1 MSWIIN
7 IIGTFIPFWPR
18 YTINPGSI
26 IELQRER
33 ITAMQKWRGILGWLT
48 LGLILVFFL
57 AGGQT
62 ARAQEQTP
70 GQQQAAGLTNAAEV
84 ISLLGKVEI
93 KSPQEAA
100 FRPAK
105 LKDPLN
111 PGDQVRT
118 LEKSRAKL
126 WFRDET
132 VLIVNENTT
141 MEITQF
147 QAGAPG
153 RSEKSRLKVLEGAIR
168 FILSKVSTQ
177 GPRNFEIEGKTAVMG
192 IRGTDGVF
200 ETHSPDIIYCIAG
213 GPLNLL
219 DKATGKT
226 ATLNAGQMATMGPG
240 GAITIQNIP
249 PGKLEELNAQYRV
262 AQVFIPRGITKVD
275 FADFGNPLLPQ
286 MSYYRS
292 VDGSQYILQGTLPT
306 IHQGTLP
313 TIHNGRR

>member
-1 MSWIIN
+1 
-7 IIGTFIPFWPR
+7 
-18 YTINPGSI
+18 
-26 IELQRER
+26 
-33 ITAMQKWRGILGWLT
+33 MQTWRGIWGWLT
-48 LGLILVFFL
+48 LGLILAFFL

-62 ARAQEQTP
+62 ARAQEQTT
-70 GQQQAAGLTNAAEV
+70 GQQQAAGLTHAAEV

-100 FRPAK
+100 FRPAN
-105 LKDPLN
+105 LKAPLN

-147 QAGAPG
+147 QAGPTG
-153 RSEKSRLKVLEGAIR
+153 RSEKSRLKVFEGAIR
-168 FILSKVSTQ
+168 FILAKVSTQ

-200 ETHSPDIIYCIAG
+200 ETRSPDIIYCIAG

-219 DKATGKT
+219 DKATGQT
-226 ATLNAGQMATMGPG
+226 ISLNPMQFAVVEPG
-240 GAITIQNIP
+240 KPIVIKAITPEMLRQIT
-249 PGKLEELNAQYRV
+249 EQYRV
-262 AQVFIPRGITKVD
+262 AQFFIPSGLTSPPMPPAVL
-275 FADFGNPLLPQ
+275 AGLYNFGNPLLPQ
-286 MSYYRS
+286 TSSFRSIEGTSYN
-292 VDGSQYILQGTLPT
+292 QGTLPT

-313 TIHNGRR
+313 TIHNK

>member
-1 MSWIIN
+1 M
-7 IIGTFIPFWPR
+7 
-18 YTINPGSI
+18 
-26 IELQRER
+26 E
-33 ITAMQKWRGILGWLT
+33 KWRGILGWLT
-48 LGLILVFFL
+48 LGLILAFFL

-70 GQQQAAGLTNAAEV
+70 GQQQAAGLTHAAEI

-105 LKDPLN
+105 LKDQLN
-111 PGDQVRT
+111 AGDQVRT

-132 VLIVNENTT
+132 VLILNENTT
-141 MEITQF
+141 MEISQF
-147 QAGAPG
+147 QAGPTG
-153 RSEKSRLKVLEGAIR
+153 RSEKSRLKVFEGAMR

-177 GPRNFEIEGKTAVMG
+177 GPRNFEVEGKTAIMG

-200 ETHSPDIIYCIAG
+200 ETRSPDIIYCLAG

-219 DKATGKT
+219 DKATGQT
-226 ATLNAGQMATMGPG
+226 VTLSAGQMATVVPG
-240 GAITIQNIP
+240 RPITIQNIP
-249 PGKLEELNAQYRV
+249 PGKLQELTAQYRV
-262 AQVFIPRGITKVD
+262 AQVFIPVGLTTAD
-275 FADFGNPLLPQ
+275 FVDFGNPLLPNL
-286 MSYYRS
+286 SYFRS
-292 VDGSQYILQGTLPT
+292 VDGTQYILQGTLPT

-313 TIHNGRR
+313 TIHNRR

>member
-1 MSWIIN
+1 M
-7 IIGTFIPFWPR
+7 
-18 YTINPGSI
+18 
-26 IELQRER
+26 E
-33 ITAMQKWRGILGWLT
+33 KWRGILGWLT
-48 LGLILVFFL
+48 LGLFLAFFL

-62 ARAQEQTP
+62 ARAQGQTP

-132 VLIVNENTT
+132 VLILNENTT
-141 MEITQF
+141 MEISQF
-147 QAGAPG
+147 QAGPTG
-153 RSEKSRLKVLEGAIR
+153 RSEKSRLKVFEGAMR

-200 ETHSPDIIYCIAG
+200 ETRSPDIIYCLAG

-219 DKATGKT
+219 DKATGQT
-226 ATLNAGQMATMGPG
+226 VTLNAGQMATVVPG
-240 GAITIQNIP
+240 QPIRIQTIP
-249 PGKLEELNAQYRV
+249 PGKLQELTAQFQV
-262 AQVFIPRGITKVD
+262 AQVFIPAGLTTAG

-292 VDGSQYILQGTLPT
+292 VDGTQYILQGTLPT

-313 TIHNGRR
+313 TIHHGR

>member
-1 MSWIIN
+1 M
-7 IIGTFIPFWPR
+7 
-18 YTINPGSI
+18 
-26 IELQRER
+26 E
-33 ITAMQKWRGILGWLT
+33 KWRGILGWLT
-48 LGLILVFFL
+48 LGLILTFFL
-57 AGGQT
+57 VGGQT

-70 GQQQAAGLTNAAEV
+70 GQQQAAGFTHAAEL

-132 VLIVNENTT
+132 VLILNENTT

-147 QAGAPG
+147 QASATG
-153 RSEKSRLKVLEGAIR
+153 RSENSRLKVLQGAMR

-177 GPRNFEIEGKTAVMG
+177 GPRNLEIEGKTAIVG

-200 ETHSPDIIYCIAG
+200 ETHSPDNIYHI
-213 GPLNLL
+213 
-219 DKATGKT
+219 
-226 ATLNAGQMATMGPG
+226 
-240 GAITIQNIP
+240 
-249 PGKLEELNAQYRV
+249 
-262 AQVFIPRGITKVD
+262 
-275 FADFGNPLLPQ
+275 
-286 MSYYRS
+286 S
-292 VDGSQYILQGTLPT
+292 
-306 IHQGTLP
+306 
-313 TIHNGRR
+313 GRTP

>member
-1 MSWIIN
+1 
-7 IIGTFIPFWPR
+7 
-18 YTINPGSI
+18 
-26 IELQRER
+26 
-33 ITAMQKWRGILGWLT
+33 MQKWRGILGWLT
-48 LGLILVFFL
+48 LGLILAFFL

-132 VLIVNENTT
+132 VLILNENTT

-147 QAGAPG
+147 QAGAHRP
-153 RSEKSRLKVLEGAIR
+153 V
-168 FILSKVSTQ
+168 
-177 GPRNFEIEGKTAVMG
+177 
-192 IRGTDGVF
+192 
-200 ETHSPDIIYCIAG
+200 
-213 GPLNLL
+213 
-219 DKATGKT
+219 
-226 ATLNAGQMATMGPG
+226 
-240 GAITIQNIP
+240 
-249 PGKLEELNAQYRV
+249 
-262 AQVFIPRGITKVD
+262 
-275 FADFGNPLLPQ
+275 
-286 MSYYRS
+286 
-292 VDGSQYILQGTLPT
+292 
-306 IHQGTLP
+306 
-313 TIHNGRR
+313 

>member
-1 MSWIIN
+1 MLKNKKVPYWCLS
-7 IIGTFIPFWPR
+7 
-18 YTINPGSI
+18 
-26 IELQRER
+26 
-33 ITAMQKWRGILGWLT
+33 
-48 LGLILVFFL
+48 LGLIMAFFL
-57 AGGQT
+57 LGGQT

-70 GQQQAAGLTNAAEV
+70 GQQQATGFSYAAEV

-132 VLIVNENTT
+132 VLILNENTT

-147 QAGAPG
+147 QADAAV
-153 RSEKSRLKVLEGAIR
+153 RSEKSRLKILQGAMR
-168 FILSKVSTQ
+168 FILSKISTQ
-177 GPRNFEIEGKTAVMG
+177 GPRDFEIEGKTAVMG

-200 ETHSPDIIYCIAG
+200 ETHSPDNIYCIAG

-219 DKATGKT
+219 DKATGQT
-226 ATLNAGQMATMGPG
+226 ISLTPMQFAVVVPG
-240 GAITIQNIP
+240 KPIVIKAITPEMLRQIT
-249 PGKLEELNAQYRV
+249 EQYRV
-262 AQVFIPRGITKVD
+262 AQVFIPSGLTSPPMPPAVL
-275 FADFGNPLLPQ
+275 AGLYNFGNPLLPQ
-286 MSYYRS
+286 TSSFRSIEGTSYN
-292 VDGSQYILQGTLPT
+292 QGPPT

-313 TIHNGRR
+313 TIHNK